1 MSTTLKDRVVRHSP
15 SRGPGSPD
23 VWGVYEPDTGSI
35 QYVCADPAT
44 KKAALI
50 DVVWNFDP
58 KAYRTHTGSLEQVL
72 DLVAK
77 EGLTVEWVLDTHPH
91 ADHWMASAQLKERTG
106 APNAI
111 GEKVKEIAELWRE
124 IYNLP
129 DAFNPGRDF
138 DRLFKDGDIFPIGS
152 LEARVMHSPGHTLGS
167 ITFVVGD
174 AAFVHDTLMHP
185 DAGTSRADFPG
196 GSAEVLWDSI
206 QKILSLPPE
215 TRLFVGHDYGTAE
228 RKEPLWEST
237 VAEQKA
243 TNIHV
248 KDGTR
253 REDWVDRRNKRDAT
267 LALPDRMLAALQVN
281 LRGGRLPP
289 AESDGRHYLKLPVD
303 RF

>member
-1 MSTTLKDRVVRHSP
+1 MTNTLKDRVVRHSP
-15 SRGPGSPD
+15 SRGSGSPD

-58 KAYRTHTGSLEQVL
+58 KNYRTHTGSIEQVL
-72 DLVAK
+72 DLVQN
-77 EGLTVEWVLDTHPH
+77 EGLSVEWVLDTHPH
-91 ADHWMASAQLKERTG
+91 ADHFMASAQLKERTG

-111 GEKVKEIAELWRE
+111 GEKVKEIANLWSE

-129 DAFNPGRDF
+129 GAFVPERDF
-138 DRLFKDGDIFPIGS
+138 DRLFKDGDTFPIGN
-152 LEARVMHSPGHTLGS
+152 LEARVMLSPGHTLGS

-174 AAFVHDTLMHP
+174 AAFVHDTLMYP

-196 GSAEVLWDSI
+196 GSAAVLWDSI
-206 QKILSLPPE
+206 QEILSLPPE

-228 RKEPLWEST
+228 RNEPKWEAT
-237 VAEQKA
+237 VAEQRA
-243 TNIHV
+243 SNIHV

-253 REDWVDRRNKRDAT
+253 REDWIERRNKRHAT

-289 AESDGRHYLKLPVD
+289 PENDGHYYLKLPLN